1 MAMSAT
7 RSVSQKNE
15 PLDPFSEAKLK
26 KNPLLF
32 YIRAN
37 KRAFS
42 LGLFFLLL
50 TNSLDAVSP
59 LILKKGIDQISNRSS
74 SNEILG
80 TAFVFLGTML
90 ALSFTRYCW
99 RTFFGKYHTL
109 AAEDLR
115 NRLFTHL
122 SRMGPHFFH
131 KNPVGELMSLITN
144 DVQSFRQG
152 IGPGILILV
161 DSVSLTCII
170 LPLMITLNSTWTW
183 KTLVFLPLVP
193 LVIWKVTNLIFSSY
207 KKQQEHLSELAGDTQ
222 EMISGIRVIKSFAQ
236 EDTKLSIYNHMSKK
250 YQLSSNKTSQ
260 FDALFS
266 PVMEFGVASGSVI
279 LLFLAADDVLSGA
292 ATVGTLVAFQR
303 YIGKMVWPMTALGL
317 GLSQFKKGMA
327 SFSRIKEVLDQKTD
341 IPDLGSIDI
350 KNFDSLRVR
359 NLSYRFPDSDFQ
371 VLKNISFDIS
381 PGETVGLVG
390 PVGSGKTTLLYLLN
404 RLYPSEPGKIL
415 VNGHP
420 IESISQRSL
429 HSQIA
434 LVPQEAFLFSDS
446 IQDNINFSSDLEA
459 TSEFENLDHIDAV
472 RDWAKVVDIESEI
485 ESLPQKF
492 ASQLGERGVN
502 LSGGQKQR
510 LTIARGLMVRAPL
523 IMLDDS
529 LSAVDTRTERAIQD
543 RLKNNQE
550 KKQAKLIVSH
560 RLTSIESADK
570 IIVLKEGE
578 IEAIGNHQEL
588 LKTSVTYQKLAALQ
602 SEAGHE

>member
-1 MAMSAT
+1 MPTNAANSLKT
-7 RSVSQKNE
+7 ENQ
-15 PLDPFSEAKLK
+15 LK

-37 KRAFS
+37 KRSFI

-50 TNSLDAVSP
+50 TNSLDGISP
-59 LILKKGIDQISNRSS
+59 LILKKGIDQISGHSS
-74 SNEILG
+74 SDSILQ
-80 TAFVFLGTML
+80 TALLFFVTMMG
-90 ALSFTRYCW
+90 LSFTRFCW
-99 RTFFGKYHTL
+99 RTFFGRYHTL

-122 SRMGPHFFH
+122 SHMGPNFFH

-152 IGPGILILV
+152 IGAGVLVLV
-161 DSVSLTCII
+161 DSVSITCII
-170 LPLMITLNSTWTW
+170 LPLMIMMNPTWTW
-183 KTLVFLPLVP
+183 KTLIFLPLVP
-193 LVIWKVTNLIFSSY
+193 LIIWKVTEMIFSSY

-222 EMISGIRVIKSFAQ
+222 EIISGIRVIKSFAQ
-236 EDTKLSIYNHMSKK
+236 EQTKLAIYNHISKK
-250 YQLSSNKTSQ
+250 FQLSSNKTAK
-260 FDALFS
+260 FDALFG

-303 YIGKMVWPMTALGL
+303 YIGRMVWPMTALGL

-327 SFSRIKEVLDQKTD
+327 SFSRIREVLDQKTD
-341 IPDLGSIDI
+341 IPDQGTIEI
-350 KNFDSLRVR
+350 KTFESLKVKD
-359 NLSYRFPDSDFQ
+359 LSYQFPGTEYQ
-371 VLKNISFDIS
+371 VLKNISFEIA

-404 RLYPSEPGKIL
+404 RLYPSETGKIC
-415 VNGHP
+415 VNDLP
-420 IESISQRSL
+420 IEQISQRSL
-429 HSQIA
+429 HSQMV

-446 IQDNINFSSDLEA
+446 IQDNINFSSQQEKNTNEKTDDTLGELEA
-459 TSEFENLDHIDAV
+459 I
-472 RDWAKVVDIESEI
+472 RDWAKVVDIDSEI

-492 ASQLGERGVN
+492 ESALGERGVN

-529 LSAVDTRTERAIQD
+529 LSAVDTKTERSIQE
-543 RLKNNQE
+543 RLNSNND

-560 RLTSIESADK
+560 RLTSIEAADK
-570 IIVLKEGE
+570 IIVLKEGQ
-578 IEAIGNHQEL
+578 IEAVGTHQEL
-588 LKTSVTYQKLAALQ
+588 LKKSPTYYDLSVLQ
-602 SEAGHE
+602 SEAKHE